1 MRVWSDAER
10 PPEPLGRHQGP
21 RSTTGTPYYLSRDE
35 IAGWRPD
42 GLDTAETALARAR
55 RRMEATGQWR
65 KGQPMGRRFAVG
77 CVALEIT
84 QRCNLDCT
92 LCYLSETSEAVL
104 DVPLSEIFRRID
116 QIHAIYGDN
125 CDVQVTGGDPTLRKR
140 EELVA
145 IVQRIAALGMRPSLI
160 TNGIKATRELL
171 AELAAAGL
179 VDVAFHVD
187 DTQQRRGYADE
198 IALNA
203 LRRLYIDRA
212 RGLGISIM
220 FNTTVHQGN
229 FAQVPTLVR
238 FFVDHADVVRLASF
252 QLQADTG
259 RGIVVG
265 ARSVLITPDTTARL
279 IEEGAGTRLNF
290 GTPIGHARCN
300 RYAASLVVG
309 GRVHDLL
316 DDQSLVADVLDVS
329 TDIVYD
335 RRRPRRS
342 IAACARWAAMQ
353 PQLWRRGF
361 VWAARKL
368 WAMRHDVVRGR
379 GRVHKLSFL
388 IHNFMDACALEHDRI
403 EACIFMAMTAQGPVS
418 MCLHNARRDSFILEP
433 VEVESRGVKRRWNP
447 LSGFTDAPTKTR
459 RILAKGRA
467 RLPREVLP

>member
-1 MRVWSDAER
+1 M
-10 PPEPLGRHQGP
+10 G
-21 RSTTGTPYYLSRDE
+21 YLTRDE
-35 IAGWRPD
+35 IAVWRPD
-42 GLDTAETALARAR
+42 ELNPAETALARAR
-55 RRMEATGQWR
+55 RRMEATVQWR

-145 IVQRIAALGMRPSLI
+145 IVRRIAALGMRPSLI

-229 FAQVPTLVR
+229 FAQIPALVR
-238 FFVDHADVVRLASF
+238 FFVNHADVVRLASF
-252 QLQADTG
+252 QLQPATG
-259 RGIVVG
+259 RAIALA
-265 ARSVLITPDTTARL
+265 ARPVLITPDTTAWL

-290 GTPIGHARCN
+290 GTPIGHVRCN
-300 RYAASLVVG
+300 RYAASLVTG
-309 GRVHDLL
+309 GRLPPLLVHHTF
-316 DDQSLVADVLDVS
+316 V
-329 TDIVYD
+329 
-335 RRRPRRS
+335 P
-342 IAACARWAAMQ
+342 AA
-353 PQLWRRGF
+353 
-361 VWAARKL
+361 
-368 WAMRHDVVRGR
+368 
-379 GRVHKLSFL
+379 
-388 IHNFMDACALEHDRI
+388 
-403 EACIFMAMTAQGPVS
+403 
-418 MCLHNARRDSFILEP
+418 
-433 VEVESRGVKRRWNP
+433 
-447 LSGFTDAPTKTR
+447 
-459 RILAKGRA
+459 
-467 RLPREVLP
+467 LPP

>member
-1 MRVWSDAER
+1 MRVWPHAKR
-10 PPEPLGRHQGP
+10 PPESSGRG
-21 RSTTGTPYYLSRDE
+21 TTSGTAPEVMDYLTRDE
-35 IAGWRPD
+35 IAAWQPD
-42 GLDTAETALARAR
+42 DPGATESALTRAR
-55 RRMEATGQWR
+55 RRMEATAQWR

-92 LCYLSETSEAVL
+92 LCYLSENSESVL
-104 DVPLSEIFRRID
+104 DVPLPEIFRRID

-125 CDVQVTGGDPTLRKR
+125 CDVQVTGGDPTLRNR
-140 EELVA
+140 NELVA
-145 IVQRIAALGMRPSLI
+145 IVRRIAALGMRPSLI
-160 TNGIKATRELL
+160 TNGIRARRELL

-198 IALNA
+198 LALNA

-212 RGLGISIM
+212 RGLGISVM

-229 FAQVPTLVR
+229 FAQVPALVR

-259 RGIVVG
+259 RGIAG
-265 ARSVLITPDTTARL
+265 ARPLLITPDTMARL
-279 IEEGAGTRLNF
+279 IEEGVGTSLNF

-300 RYAASLVVG
+300 RYAASLVTG

-316 DDQSLVADVLDVS
+316 DDQALVADVLDAS
-329 TDIVYD
+329 TDIIYD

-342 IAACARWAAMQ
+342 IAACARWAVMQ
-353 PQLWRRGF
+353 PWLWRRGL

-388 IHNFMDACALEHDRI
+388 IHNFMDACALERDRV
-403 EACIFMAMTAQGPVS
+403 EACIFMAMTARGPVS

-433 VEVESRGVKRRWNP
+433 VEVETRGVKRRWHP
-447 LSGFTDAPTKTR
+447 LSGFTDAPTKAR
-459 RILAKGRA
+459 RVPAKGRA
-467 RLPREVLP
+467 RLPRKALP